1 MNFFAHLAFAVV
13 VLKCASDGVF
23 GASLIPK
30 APLMLRPVDP
40 EEQDGLLKF
49 VLTEIQ
55 KLKQENKEMDSC
67 HGLELASM
75 ETQDETVENGL
86 KHRLTLK
93 IQPTLVN
100 TPACAHRNTT
110 TSQQPEV
117 CEAEVWE
124 SNEDNRHQMALL
136 RSTCLQVDELRT

>member
-1 MNFFAHLAFAVV
+1 MNFLYCLAAAAVI
-13 VLKCASDGVF
+13 LKCVHHSAW
-23 GASLIPK
+23 GASLTPK
-30 APLMLRPVDP
+30 APLLLRPVDP
-40 EEQDGLLKF
+40 EEQDSLLKF

-55 KLKQENKEMDSC
+55 RLKQENKEMDSC

-75 ETQDETVENGL
+75 ETQDERVENGL

-110 TSQQPEV
+110 TNQQPEV

-124 SNEDNRHQMALL
+124 SNEEDRHQMALL